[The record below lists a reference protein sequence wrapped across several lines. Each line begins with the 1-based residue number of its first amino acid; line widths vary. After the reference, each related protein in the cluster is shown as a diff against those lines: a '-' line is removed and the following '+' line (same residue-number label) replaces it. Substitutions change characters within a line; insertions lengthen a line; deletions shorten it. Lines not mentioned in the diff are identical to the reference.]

1 MTDLPTALR
10 EWRGDYTAER
20 AAEILG
26 VSRRTYE
33 GWEQGRCAGNSAAL
47 LRWAI
52 LTPAPQMAEIAQG
65 SNLSHHPKI
74 TGENISRTSYS
85 REA

>member
-1 MTDLPTALR
+1 MVDLPTALR
-10 EWRGDYTAER
+10 EWRGNYTAEQ

-47 LRWAI
+47 LKWAI
-52 LTPAPQMAEIAQG
+52 LTPAPQMAEITQG
-65 SNLSHHPKI
+65 RRNASAATRHIIPK
-74 TGENISRTSYS
+74 
-85 REA
+85 